1 MSVLIDDPPPK
12 KKKSAPRQKKSTSP
26 GAAAKPTKKPTS
38 KDKELSPDDEEIKR
52 LQSWL
57 LKCGIRKLWHRELA
71 SCDTPK
77 AKIAHLKGMLTEAGM
92 TGRFSAEKA
101 KSIKEARELK
111 EELEAAKDFEVKF
124 GTGGRGRRAKKNV
137 NLREEGSDDDEED
150 GDKEEG
156 AKRPGGRLLPK
167 GLVDFGDSGD
177 DGSD

>member
-1 MSVLIDDPPPK
+1 
-12 KKKSAPRQKKSTSP
+12 
-26 GAAAKPTKKPTS
+26 
-38 KDKELSPDDEEIKR
+38 
-52 LQSWL
+52 
-57 LKCGIRKLWHRELA
+57 
-71 SCDTPK
+71 
-77 AKIAHLKGMLTEAGM
+77 M

-111 EELEAAKDFEVKF
+111 EELEAAKDFEEKF

-137 NLREEGSDDDEED
+137 NLRKEGSDEDEDD